1 MNDNDRHIRDR
12 NSDGFW
18 GGAPVGAD
26 VLRWV
31 WTDHRNPQLALAAA
45 VVTGLCGPRESID
58 VCCLTW

>member
-1 MNDNDRHIRDR
+1 MIMIDTL
-12 NSDGFW
+12 GTATQMVF
-18 GGAPVGAD
+18 GAGAPVGAD